1 MKSLENP
8 SIFPIPNTITGLIR
22 SFYAMLPVLKSCFL
36 QSFAAILTQTCL
48 HLCSL
53 YCQVGDSLQL
63 SLIFTHLTLVM
74 TTEKMTEWLFHNSDY
89 DIR

>member
-1 MKSLENP
+1 
-8 SIFPIPNTITGLIR
+8 
-22 SFYAMLPVLKSCFL
+22 MLSVLKSCFP

-63 SLIFTHLTLVM
+63 SLIFTSLTLVM
-74 TTEKMTEWLFHNSDY
+74 TTERMTEWLFHNSEY
-89 DIR
+89 DIL